1 MTSLMVIQYSAL
13 KWANCCLF
21 RPYYLVEPSS
31 VSNRAATC
39 LGIES
44 HRFLRM
50 FLLFPKLAR
59 PWRILVLSSSL
70 FLQEEAWRLPISG
83 TLGLHVILEH
93 VQGGNLGAVGAMK
106 VLLVIIVPEL
116 RVDNTA
122 GTGLSSGHCNSP
134 GDLLT
139 E

>member
-1 MTSLMVIQYSAL
+1 MVIQYSAL

-70 FLQEEAWRLPISG
+70 FCRRKRGDFPFQGLPDD
-83 TLGLHVILEH
+83 LGLHVILEH
-93 VQGGNLGAVGAMK
+93 VEGGNIDSVGAMK
-106 VLLVIIVPEL
+106 VFLAIIITEL
-116 RVDNTA
+116 RADNKA
-122 GTGLSSGHCNSP
+122 GPGPSAGHRKSF
-134 GDLLT
+134 GSLD
-139 E
+139 

>member
-59 PWRILVLSSSL
+59 SGRILVLSSSL

-83 TLGLHVILEH
+83 TDDLGLHVILEH
-93 VQGGNLGAVGAMK
+93 VEGGNIGSVGAMK
-106 VLLVIIVPEL
+106 VVLAIIITEL
-116 RVDNTA
+116 RADNKA
-122 GTGLSSGHCNSP
+122 GPGPSAGHRKSF
-134 GDLLT
+134 GSLD
-139 E
+139 